1 MSTTPASTTDRTPDS
16 TPDRTSVHPS
26 TSTLIAA
33 WAVPVMVIG
42 QFGLLSGVPIA
53 VVLVASLRDGR
64 SKALRWWSGALTLAY
79 ATPLTLWLTGPS
91 EAPSLSKYMSP
102 ATTAALAAAGVV
114 TAIAHQV
121 VRRRSTHK

>member
-1 MSTTPASTTDRTPDS
+1 MTDTTTGRTTAQ
-16 TPDRTSVHPS
+16 PS
-26 TSTLIAA
+26 KPVLVAA

-42 QFGLLSGVPIA
+42 KFGLISGFPIA
-53 VVLVASLRDGR
+53 VVLVASLRKGR

-102 ATTAALAAAGVV
+102 AMTAALTATGVA

>member
-1 MSTTPASTTDRTPDS
+1 MSTDTRA
-16 TPDRTSVHPS
+16 SVHPS
-26 TSTLIAA
+26 KSVLVAA

-42 QFGLLSGVPIA
+42 KFGLLSGIPIA
-53 VVLVASLRDGR
+53 VVLVASLRKGR

-102 ATTAALAAAGVV
+102 AMTAALAAAGVA

-121 VRRRSTHK
+121 VRRRSTGK